1 MWIVSWMIP
10 NRPLNRKEICRTF
23 VVASLIMLIVLLAGC
38 GRGAQKEGAQTSSP
52 SAQTGMPVVLPTA
65 TNTDA
70 PAPTAMP
77 TFTPSPTPSPTPI
90 PHDRLV
96 QGQWE
101 HRYGDYAAARNEF
114 NAVLDAADADPR
126 DRLVARLDLGRA
138 YLVDG
143 FYEEALSAFDTLLD
157 ELNAAPT
164 AAAPDLRA
172 KAHYLRGAAL
182 AALHRTDEASAAY
195 ALALEGAPWMTEFI
209 QQRIGQARI
218 GGGDLDGAATAYR
231 IAADA
236 LSADRDPVAMARLLE
251 TLADLHLRAGR
262 YDEAVAVYD
271 EILAMARIPAY
282 RADIQN
288 RAGQA
293 LASAGDE
300 DGAIERWLA
309 ATEEAPASRPAY
321 SALVELVNREV
332 PFDPYQRGYI
342 DLQAEAWRPA
352 IAAYQTFLENAQ
364 PGDPQTGQAWLE
376 LAQAYLGAGDYANAN
391 ATLAQVIEDYGDCDC
406 FGQAWLL
413 TARALADQGDR
424 VGARRVYRTFARDYP
439 DQPLAAEALWR
450 SGLMAFAD
458 DNQVEATLDFLA
470 LADGFPASERTPQ
483 ALYVVGLGALQAE
496 LPDQA
501 VEVLTRVQEK
511 YPDYRSLAVSYWLGR
526 AYHAAGDAEAG
537 NRVWEAGAAQTPDF
551 YYGILDAQ
559 SLQQPRLRTNILID
573 RMGAIAGPPSTLED
587 DDASQAYAETWLAGW
602 IKDENEGEGTPLSE
616 PPVSIADD
624 PDLAAARFLLDVDAR
639 GDALLAAGR
648 LYAHN
653 KDDPRSLYA
662 LSLLF
667 EKMGL
672 YRLSMISM
680 ARLLEFS
687 PARLVEDTPIFLQ
700 KRVYPQPFA
709 DLIVREAEA
718 NGLDPLLYFSLIRQ
732 ESQFEEGARS
742 VASAQGLAQIIPD
755 TGHWIAAQL
764 GHPDYSNDQIYL
776 PYVNLRFGAYYLG
789 WARDYLDG
797 NLISALVGYNAG
809 PGNARNWRQRYGDDD
824 PWYIERLDFN
834 EPRVYVQTILQN
846 LYHYNRLYA
855 QTP

>member
-1 MWIVSWMIP
+1 MIP
-10 NRPLNRKEICRTF
+10 NRRLNCKENRQTF
-23 VVASLIMLIVLLAGC
+23 VIALSIILVALLAGC
-38 GRGAQKEGAQTSSP
+38 GRSERTAADQTPTPAQPGT
-52 SAQTGMPVVLPTA
+52 PVVLPTA
-65 TNTDA
+65 TNPAA
-70 PAPTAMP
+70 PMPTPTPTPTP
-77 TFTPSPTPSPTPI
+77 TFTPSPTPA

-96 QGQWE
+96 QGQRE

-114 NAVLDAADADPR
+114 TAVLNAADADPR
-126 DRLVARLDLGRA
+126 DRLTARLDLGRA
-138 YLVDG
+138 YLIDG
-143 FYEEALSAFDTLLD
+143 FYEEALNAFDTLLD
-157 ELNAAPT
+157 ELDATPT
-164 AAAPDLRA
+164 DTDPDLRA

-182 AALHRTDEASAAY
+182 AALNRPDEASAAY

-209 QQRIGQARI
+209 QQRIGQVKWAA
-218 GGGDLDGAATAYR
+218 GDLDGATAAYR
-231 IAADA
+231 TAADD
-236 LSADRDPVAMARLLE
+236 LSADRSPVSLVRLLE

-300 DGAIERWLA
+300 EAAIQRWLA
-309 ATEEAPASRPAY
+309 ATEEAPASQSAY
-321 SALVELVNREV
+321 SALVELVNREA
-332 PFDPYQRGYI
+332 PFDLYQRGYI
-342 DLQAEAWRPA
+342 DLKAEAWYPA
-352 IAAYQTFLENAQ
+352 IAAYQAFLAEAE
-364 PGDPQTGQAWLE
+364 PSDPQTGQAWVE

-391 ATLAQVIEDYGDCDC
+391 AALAQVIEGYGDCDC

-413 TARALADQGDR
+413 SARSLADQGDR

-458 DNQVEATLDFLA
+458 DNQVEAALDFRA
-470 LADGFPASERTPQ
+470 LADGFPDNERAPK
-483 ALYVVGLGALQAE
+483 ALYIVGLSALQAG

-501 VEVLTRVQEK
+501 VDALTRVQET
-511 YPDYRSLAVSYWLGR
+511 YPDHRSLTVSYWLGR

-537 NRVWEAGAAQTPDF
+537 ARVWKAGAAQTPDL

-559 SLQQPRLRTNILID
+559 SLRQPRLETNVLVD
-573 RMGAIAGPPSTLED
+573 EMGAITGPPSTLED
-587 DDASQAYAETWLAGW
+587 DDGSQAYAETWLANW
-602 IKDENEGEGTPLSE
+602 LAEGDGGNDRISLSE
-616 PPVSIADD
+616 PPAAIAED

-648 LYAHN
+648 LYEQN
-653 KDDPRSLYA
+653 KDDPQSLYA

-709 DLIVREAEA
+709 DLIVQEAET

-742 VASAQGLAQIIPD
+742 SAAAQGLAQIIPD
-755 TGHWIAAQL
+755 TGHWVAAQL
-764 GHPDYSNDQIYL
+764 GHPDYSNEQIYL

-789 WARDYLDG
+789 WVRDYLDG

-846 LYHYNRLYA
+846 LYHYNRLYV